1 MSFKS
6 LRLPRDSQLVQM
18 NHANYITMLYN
29 WHLKFTKSILTQLES
44 SDYMELR
51 TLLEVLVRVVNHF
64 PILRSHGMHLQKR
77 MEKIQNH
84 EQRGDIQTITKRY
97 VALLRACERTWQKAS
112 ET

>member
-1 MSFKS
+1 
-6 LRLPRDSQLVQM
+6 
-18 NHANYITMLYN
+18 MLLQDGGSRAEVN
-29 WHLKFTKSILTQLES
+29 SNLILGNKH
-44 SDYMELR
+44 YG
-51 TLLEVLVRVVNHF
+51 VVVRVVNQF